1 MSKKYKSSIIFG
13 LFMVVV
19 ILGLVYK
26 TQDTNSAFV
35 NTTNKNKTTASKSI
49 LLNATKEHHES
60 SELAQEVTTQQKD
73 VVGEVP
79 IINSIQSLNG
89 TKIHGDL
96 RVDDNGNL
104 IVEKSVRQLF
114 DYFLNATGEIPRVE
128 LIAKIKQGISDYLPE
143 PAQSQAL
150 QLFDNYLTY
159 QLALQAEVDS
169 GLYQVTPG
177 NLDDLDAVHYARSQ
191 LRSFHLGNEAATAF
205 FAEEEA
211 RDLYTL
217 GKLRVNANT
226 SLSDAEREAELIA
239 LESTLPE
246 VHQKVIHKQRS
257 RETVRARVEELRKEN
272 ADIYV
277 LKEEWSKHYDS
288 ETVERF
294 VKLEESRKE
303 LNGRYEEY
311 LQKKEL
317 LAANYASQDA
327 YNEALNQLKSSMFS
341 ETELLRVNAKDRI
354 ALN

>member
-1 MSKKYKSSIIFG
+1 MSKKYKSSIILG
-13 LFMVVV
+13 LFVAVVV
-19 ILGLVYK
+19 LGFIYK
-26 TQDTNSAFV
+26 TQGTNSAFV
-35 NTTNKNKTTASKSI
+35 NSANQNKSAAILFNTTK
-49 LLNATKEHHES
+49 ATGES
-60 SELAQEVTTQQKD
+60 SELVKEAMTQQKD

-79 IINSIQSLNG
+79 VINSIQSLNG

-96 RVDDNGNL
+96 RVDSDGNL
-104 IVEKSVRQLF
+104 IVEKSARQLF
-114 DYFLNATGEIPRVE
+114 DYFLNVTGEIPRDE
-128 LIAKIKQGISDYLPE
+128 LIARIKQGIADYLPE

-177 NLDDLDAVHYARSQ
+177 NLDDLDAAHYTRSQ

-226 SLSDAEREAELIA
+226 SLSDAEREAELLA

-317 LAANYASQDA
+317 LAANYASEDA
-327 YNEALNQLKSSMFS
+327 YTEALNQLKSSMFN
-341 ETELLRVNAKDRI
+341 ETELLRVNARDRI